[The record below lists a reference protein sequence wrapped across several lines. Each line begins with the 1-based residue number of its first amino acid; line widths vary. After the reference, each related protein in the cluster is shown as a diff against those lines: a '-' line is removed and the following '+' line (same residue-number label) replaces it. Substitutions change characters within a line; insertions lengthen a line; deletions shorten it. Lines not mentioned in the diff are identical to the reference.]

1 VRVLVDTNVV
11 LDVLLDR
18 RPFAEAATQVFA
30 LVEESRIEGFLCATT
45 VTTVD
50 YLLGQALPP
59 REARAALQ
67 RLLGLFEIAPVNRPV
82 LEQALR
88 SDIAD
93 YEDAVIEQA
102 ARLISAD
109 AIVTRNLTDFVKS
122 SVTAFD
128 PPELLSV
135 LAAKGSADQG
145 VVRSAEQEGSG
156 GSQ

>member
-30 LVEESRIEGFLCATT
+30 LIEESSIEGFLCATT

-59 REARAALQ
+59 KEARAALQ
-67 RLLGLFEIAPVNRPV
+67 RLLDLFEIATVNRPV

-88 SDIAD
+88 SDISD
-93 YEDAVIEQA
+93 FEDAVIEQS
-102 ARLISAD
+102 ARLVAAD
-109 AIVTRNLTDFVKS
+109 AIATRNLTDFEKS

-128 PPELLSV
+128 PPELLSAI
-135 LAAKGSADQG
+135 AAMGSANQ
-145 VVRSAEQEGSG
+145 SIEGTK
-156 GSQ
+156 